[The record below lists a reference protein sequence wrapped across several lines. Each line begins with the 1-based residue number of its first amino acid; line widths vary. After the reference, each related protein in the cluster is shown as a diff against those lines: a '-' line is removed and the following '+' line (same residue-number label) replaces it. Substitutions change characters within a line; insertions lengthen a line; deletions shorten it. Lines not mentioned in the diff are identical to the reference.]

1 MLRKLVGGG
10 ISCFGYLSLLLHIKV
25 DPTSE
30 DVYHVSDTWVLSL
43 TWVQTPYLWGPPV
56 GEGED
61 SYI

>member
-30 DVYHVSDTWVLSL
+30 DVYHVSDT
-43 TWVQTPYLWGPPV
+43 
-56 GEGED
+56 
-61 SYI
+61 